1 MDEQRDDNT
10 KSSRQAR
17 RRQKLLLGA
26 ASLCEAQ
33 ANGNDSIFNLRWRG
47 RRSCICFGA
56 FPLRIAQRFNAGEFF
71 PKNESRQGTKERFW
85 SSMR

>member
-1 MDEQRDDNT
+1 MDEQRDGNT

-17 RRQKLLLGA
+17 RRQKFLLGA

-47 RRSCICFGA
+47 RPPMYLF
-56 FPLRIAQRFNAGEFF
+56 
-71 PKNESRQGTKERFW
+71 
-85 SSMR
+85 